1 MSKFMD
7 DYFDQGYN
15 DEGPMPVDVMI
26 SIMQDMKNRQEGNA
40 LPDTIGAEY
49 YFLQDF
55 ITLDMDCDFTYI
67 EKDFLKH
74 CSDKLPEFLKYT
86 RNIDLDARYNEN
98 VSVALQ
104 KKILY
109 FIYGGAQSGDAYCR
123 ELLKYLFKIY
133 HRNLYRTLKRFRTIS
148 MDEILG
154 LADEKEENSQ
164 LGVVGI
170 VLIMCPLMGIAFSDE
185 VSVLYFYLIKRW
197 KTGKERNILKESS
210 RRTDFLKSA

>member
-40 LPDTIGAEY
+40 LQDTIGAEY

-185 VSVLYFYLIKRW
+185 VSVLYSDKKDGRLEKR
-197 KTGKERNILKESS
+197 GIY
-210 RRTDFLKSA
+210 

>member
-133 HRNLYRTLKRFRTIS
+133 IKIIYVFLTIFLYLLKCPQS
-148 MDEILG
+148 LILSA
-154 LADEKEENSQ
+154 LR
-164 LGVVGI
+164 
-170 VLIMCPLMGIAFSDE
+170 AFCFCGKAHIPRSIF
-185 VSVLYFYLIKRW
+185 LYFRYQSW
-197 KTGKERNILKESS
+197 
-210 RRTDFLKSA
+210 LKSW

>member
-123 ELLKYLFKIY
+123 ELLKL
-133 HRNLYRTLKRFRTIS
+133 S
-148 MDEILG
+148 
-154 LADEKEENSQ
+154 
-164 LGVVGI
+164 
-170 VLIMCPLMGIAFSDE
+170 LIHI
-185 VSVLYFYLIKRW
+185 
-197 KTGKERNILKESS
+197 
-210 RRTDFLKSA
+210 

>member
-104 KKILY
+104 KRSC
-109 FIYGGAQSGDAYCR
+109 IYLWRSA
-123 ELLKYLFKIY
+123 
-133 HRNLYRTLKRFRTIS
+133 KR
-148 MDEILG
+148 
-154 LADEKEENSQ
+154 
-164 LGVVGI
+164 
-170 VLIMCPLMGIAFSDE
+170 
-185 VSVLYFYLIKRW
+185 
-197 KTGKERNILKESS
+197 
-210 RRTDFLKSA
+210 